1 MKTKRSAKAFSLL
14 EVVLVLFILG
24 VLAGSLA
31 PSVRETIEAGR
42 REAEARN
49 LDELVRTITASFVE
63 TDLTNLNVAALG
75 GTIGSGDI
83 PTTFSAATNGGYA
96 TTGTT
101 DWFAKVA
108 RLRGITPQV
117 GVAPRADLQPELAR
131 VAFNPLG
138 NSRWLFVGPNESG
151 RQRFL
156 LVSLMARPEQ
166 LSVPAYAATSAW
178 FDAIW
183 NQDWENRSGTLPA
196 LWTAQL
202 SAAQVSAWVPGGG
215 ALSLTNRL
223 VVRRIVL
230 PKYRLMVNNNHPSE
244 AAFVSFNNTPN
255 AFTAPAASGA
265 NVSPEILGGR
275 LVIVNRGSAWPG
287 TEALRFT
294 LKENPTVT
302 LQ

>member
-1 MKTKRSAKAFSLL
+1 MAFSLL

-24 VLAGSLA
+24 VLAGTLA
-31 PSVRETIEAGR
+31 PSVREGIESGR

-49 LDELVRTITASFVE
+49 LEEIAKTITASFDE
-63 TDLTNLNVAALG
+63 TDLTNLNVAALAGAIG
-75 GTIGSGDI
+75 GGDAPTSFSVATSGTYL
-83 PTTFSAATNGGYA
+83 TTA
-96 TTGTT
+96 TT

-117 GVAPRADLQPELAR
+117 GVAPRPDLQPELAR
-131 VAFNPLG
+131 LAFNSLG
-138 NSRWLFVGPNESG
+138 NCRWLFAGPTESG

-156 LVSLMARPEQ
+156 LVSLMARTEQ
-166 LSVPAYAATSAW
+166 LNVPAYAGTTAW

-183 NQDWENRSGTLPA
+183 NQDWESRTASLPA

-202 SAAQVSAWVPGGG
+202 SAAQVNAWTPGGG
-215 ALSLTNRL
+215 ALSRTNRL
-223 VVRRIVL
+223 VVRRLML
-230 PKYRLMVNNNHPSE
+230 PKFRITVNNNHASE

-255 AFTAPAASGA
+255 AFTAAAASGA

-275 LVIVNRGSAWPG
+275 LIIINRGAAWPG

-294 LKENPTVT
+294 LRENSTVT